1 MQKRS
6 FLLLLA
12 ATIFLVAAAAYALVT
27 GDRAVTPVPQAQL
40 VFPKLA
46 GQLGD
51 LAWMRTSRGKVKTD
65 FNLIAGRWTVVEKG
79 NYPAAPGKVRHL
91 LLGLAG
97 LTLVE
102 PKTAR
107 PELFARLELDDPSN
121 GKSTLV
127 GLQDRTGKTVAELIV
142 GKVRHDR
149 FGGGNDG
156 VYVRNPGEERTWL
169 ARGSLSLPHDVVD
182 WLDRRIVDIPAA
194 RIASVTLTA
203 PDGGILVLR
212 RDPGGKFAVADPP
225 EGATFKG
232 DAALAAPA
240 GVLTGLELDDV
251 KPATELRPPPS
262 AVTTAEFAT
271 SDGLTVT
278 LRLFGSGKADWVAVS
293 AAAGGDAAGKEAA
306 TLNGKLAR
314 WVYAIPGARA
324 KLLRTKLG
332 DLVEPKKGS

>member
-6 FLLLLA
+6 FLVLAA
-12 ATIFLVAAAAYALVT
+12 ATIILVAAAAYVLVT
-27 GDRAVTPVPQAQL
+27 GDRAVTPMPQAQL

-46 GQLGD
+46 SQLGD
-51 LAWMRTSRGKVKTD
+51 LAWMRISRGNAKTD

-79 NYPAAPGKVRHL
+79 NYPAAPGKVRRL

-97 LTLVE
+97 LTLIE

-107 PELFARLELDDPSN
+107 PELFARLDLDDPSN

-127 GLQDRTGKTVAELIV
+127 GLQDRTGKMVAELII
-142 GKVRHDR
+142 GKMRHDR
-149 FGGGNDG
+149 LGGGNDG
-156 VYVRNPGEERTWL
+156 VYVRKPGEDRTWL
-169 ARGSLSLPHDVVD
+169 ARGSLDLPRDLVD

-203 PDGGILVLR
+203 PDGGVLALR

-225 EGATFKG
+225 EDKKFK
-232 DAALAAPA
+232 DAAALAAPA

-251 KPATELRPPPS
+251 KPATELRPPS
-262 AVTTAEFAT
+262 SGVTTAEFAT
-271 SDGLTVT
+271 SDGLSLT

-293 AAAGGDAAGKEAA
+293 AAGAGDAALKEAA
-306 TLNGKLAR
+306 MLNGKLAR

-324 KLLRTKLG
+324 KLIRTRLG
-332 DLVEPKKGS
+332 DLVERKKGS